1 MKQKDKLLRKIF
13 ILENIDAHG
22 TSSVSEKEI
31 AVQRFLELNHDYTMY
46 EVCRAIKLNKG
57 TYYHFIHDKVPK
69 KQNQINDEILSK
81 EIKKIYQETEGKIGK
96 QKILTILQNKGYK
109 TSKKKVKDLMNK
121 MGLEIIIAKRYRP
134 KVVPTTT
141 RVYYRNKLNR
151 AFIQEEP
158 NKVWVS
164 DFTEI
169 KVGASK
175 FYLCVILE
183 LFSRK
188 VIAWKVSPKKGKSL
202 ATSAFKEAFVIR
214 GEPRNLMFHSDQ
226 GAEFTSIE
234 FCETLKSLGVI
245 QSFSKPG
252 NPYDNAVM
260 ESFFSIIKRE
270 EIYRNKYLNYMD
282 LKAKIT
288 QYMHFYNNLRPH
300 KTLNYKTPNQFELE
314 YLQCK

>member
-1 MKQKDKLLRKIF
+1 MKQKDKILRKIF

-134 KVVPTTT
+134 
-141 RVYYRNKLNR
+141 
-151 AFIQEEP
+151 
-158 NKVWVS
+158 
-164 DFTEI
+164 
-169 KVGASK
+169 
-175 FYLCVILE
+175 
-183 LFSRK
+183 
-188 VIAWKVSPKKGKSL
+188 
-202 ATSAFKEAFVIR
+202 
-214 GEPRNLMFHSDQ
+214 
-226 GAEFTSIE
+226 
-234 FCETLKSLGVI
+234 
-245 QSFSKPG
+245 
-252 NPYDNAVM
+252 
-260 ESFFSIIKRE
+260 
-270 EIYRNKYLNYMD
+270 
-282 LKAKIT
+282 
-288 QYMHFYNNLRPH
+288 
-300 KTLNYKTPNQFELE
+300 
-314 YLQCK
+314 

>member
-1 MKQKDKLLRKIF
+1 M
-13 ILENIDAHG
+13 
-22 TSSVSEKEI
+22 
-31 AVQRFLELNHDYTMY
+31 
-46 EVCRAIKLNKG
+46 
-57 TYYHFIHDKVPK
+57 
-69 KQNQINDEILSK
+69 
-81 EIKKIYQETEGKIGK
+81 
-96 QKILTILQNKGYK
+96 
-109 TSKKKVKDLMNK
+109 
-121 MGLEIIIAKRYRP
+121 
-134 KVVPTTT
+134 
-141 RVYYRNKLNR
+141 
-151 AFIQEEP
+151 
-158 NKVWVS
+158 WVS

-169 KVGASK
+169 KVGTSI

-202 ATSAFKEAFVIR
+202 ATSVFKEAFITR

-226 GAEFTSIE
+226 GTEFTSIE

-314 YLQCK
+314 YLLCK